1 MSSAAG
7 KPAAAHWLCG
17 AWLTCIVLGA
27 MFYPAIET
35 NLTRFSGTETHPC
48 LANRPPGAMAV
59 PRSNARFRDDV
70 GEYDRIA
77 GSDRA
82 LTGRELSDYFSA
94 QRFNQLDRDSSGDLD
109 FSESRRLRLPGTKEF
124 RRRQFTTL
132 DLNQSGS
139 LSRSEASDVL
149 EIFPEAEAVDWLRT
163 YDIDGSRTLSAAEF
177 PGFPVPQPYLFG
189 SDSLGRDVFARTLR
203 GARISL
209 LVGLLGTAVALFIGV
224 LWGATA
230 GFIGGRVDEVM
241 MRAVDVLYGLPYMF
255 IVILLTVMFGR
266 SLLLLFVAIG
276 AVSWLTM
283 ARIVRGR
290 VLTVASEPYVEAAIA
305 LGAGRFRVLVRH
317 IIPQTT
323 DLVVT
328 YAALTVPAV
337 MLQEAFLSFLGL
349 GVQAPLTSWGA
360 MASDAASVT
369 VIVNHPWQ
377 IIAPGL
383 AFSLTLLSLN
393 VLANRRT

>member
-1 MSSAAG
+1 MCRAAPKLG
-7 KPAAAHWLCG
+7 AIRWLCG
-17 AWLTCIVLGA
+17 GWLLCIVLGA
-27 MFYPAIET
+27 LCYPTIET
-35 NLTRFSGTETHPC
+35 RITRFLGTETHPC
-48 LANRPPGAMAV
+48 LANRPPGALAI
-59 PRSNARFRDDV
+59 PRSNARLSFDA
-70 GEYDRIA
+70 GEFERVAGADRQL
-77 GSDRA
+77 S
-82 LTGRELSDYFSA
+82 GRELSGYFVEQQFSKA
-94 QRFNQLDRDSSGDLD
+94 DRDANGELEFDE
-109 FSESRRLRLPGTKEF
+109 FRRLRLAGTSEF
-124 RRRQFTTL
+124 RRRQFDTL
-132 DLNQSGS
+132 DDDRSES
-139 LSRSEASDVL
+139 LSNVEATAVL
-149 EIFPEAEAVDWLRT
+149 MIFPEAEAVDWLRR
-163 YDIDGSRTLSAAEF
+163 YDLDESRTLSAAEF
-177 PGFPVPQPYLFG
+177 VGFPVPQSYLFG

-209 LVGLLGTAVALFIGV
+209 LVGLLGTAVALLIGV

-230 GFIGGRVDEVM
+230 GFVGGRVDDVM
-241 MRAVDVLYGLPYMF
+241 MRTVDVLYGLPYMF

-266 SLLLLFVAIG
+266 SLFLLFVAIG

-290 VLTVASEPYVEAAIA
+290 VLTVASEPFVEAATA
-305 LGAGRFRVLVRH
+305 LGASKFRLLGRH

-323 DLVVT
+323 DLVIT

-369 VIVNHPWQ
+369 VIVNYPWQ
-377 IIAPGL
+377 ILAPGL

-393 VLANRRT
+393 VLANRRV